1 MKRRIILLLALLLL
15 AGCAAKPAVVDLGG
29 KPVVYP
35 TVEIM
40 AADADLIIT
49 GKVRSCESRI
59 ERLTGDQVTSA
70 LTLSQFKIYSVEK
83 GYVKPGDLI
92 TIWQDSAYDAESNTI
107 YQFAAVAPLT
117 EYEEY
122 TLYLKQREPGSEY
135 YIPVSSQG
143 IRPTPG
149 A

>member
-40 AADADLIIT
+40 AADADLIVT

-59 ERLTGDQVTSA
+59 
-70 LTLSQFKIYSVEK
+70 
-83 GYVKPGDLI
+83 
-92 TIWQDSAYDAESNTI
+92 
-107 YQFAAVAPLT
+107 
-117 EYEEY
+117 
-122 TLYLKQREPGSEY
+122 
-135 YIPVSSQG
+135 
-143 IRPTPG
+143 
-149 A
+149 